1 MMVLKR
7 MDKIWANIFVSF
19 LILGMISGTAIAKD
33 VDLRVTAST
42 SSSSRGSDNENINA
56 GYTFYVHL
64 RLTNQESTANITPS
78 DGIDVSIDIDGLEVY
93 DESDLHVDENITPG
107 SDGYLV
113 ISSSNFNDDWKD
125 GLMGYECKD
134 DMEIE
139 VRISGDLDSITDTAE
154 LTIEGEDN
162 DVDILHIT
170 LDPDQPL
177 ADSNIVVIV
186 KDEDGDEIR
195 SVSVT
200 IWELGS
206 DDEWDASD
214 KNYGPKTT
222 DSNGEYEFVMNQKF
236 KNAKGKYQ
244 IDAYREKYCKDTV
257 TFDISKKLVLTGP
270 SPDKPMVGQS
280 FAMRITDEAGNPLRL
295 VTVILSPGLNRATT
309 DSNGYARF
317 TMSSA
322 GSYSAAS
329 STIGYDDSNVIS
341 VTVSEQPSLDVSIT
355 PSEPK
360 TGETVT
366 VTVKSDGNAVT
377 GASVTM
383 TLPDGSDKTYTT
395 ASGGKAAYTPV
406 LSGYHSVDAT
416 KTGYNTG
423 TAGFTVQDSFQV
435 TIPDLS
441 DKQEGDE
448 ISVVV
453 KDKSGG
459 VVPGAA
465 VSLLGTGVSGTT
477 DVSGVYKFTMLKTGS
492 YTIHVTKDGFES
504 KDVPLK
510 SQGTLTMKLSALNVE
525 AGEKVKIT
533 IYDESGIK
541 VYGNIQIT
549 QPDGTRETA
558 NKDEYDYIPQQTGE
572 HSIIASKENYASAS
586 ETLTVMLRSIL
597 FDLKI
602 DADTLIITAL
612 SGGEPATQVTLT
624 VTTPDGQEK
633 EAVTDKDGIALI
645 KAETSGEYQVS
656 TNDPTYESG
665 TVTIEKKGWSSLIWW
680 VILILLV
687 LLFLIMLVG
696 VGVFHWHFKKKKGKY
711 KREKGSSLA

>member
-1 MMVLKR
+1 M
-7 MDKIWANIFVSF
+7 MDKIWVNIFVSF
-19 LILGMISGTAIAKD
+19 LILGIISGTATAKD
-33 VDLRVTAST
+33 VDLDVRLST
-42 SSSSRGSDNENINA
+42 SSSDHGSSSEKIDA
-56 GYTFYVHL
+56 GDTFYVHL
-64 RLTNQESTANITPS
+64 KIINNENTANITPS
-78 DGIDVSIDIDGLEVY
+78 DDIDVSIDIDGLEVY
-93 DESDLHVDENITPG
+93 DESNLHVSANITPG
-107 SDGYLV
+107 SNDYLV
-113 ISSSNFNDDWKD
+113 ISSSNFNDEWKD
-125 GLMGYECKD
+125 GLRGYECKD

-139 VRISGDLDSITDTAE
+139 VRISGDLDSQTDTAE
-154 LTIEGEDN
+154 LTIEGN
-162 DVDILHIT
+162 DANDDILHIT
-170 LDPDQPL
+170 LDPEQPL
-177 ADSNIVVIV
+177 ADSNVVVTV
-186 KDEDGDEIR
+186 KDDDGDEIR
-195 SVSVT
+195 GASVKL
-200 IWELGS
+200 WELGS
-206 DDEWDASD
+206 DDEWDPSD
-214 KNYGPKTT
+214 KDYGPKST
-222 DSNGEYEFVMNQKF
+222 DSDGEYEFVVDQKF
-236 KNAKGKYQ
+236 RNPKGKYQ
-244 IDAYREKYCKDTV
+244 VDAYKDGYCKDTV
-257 TFDISKKLVLTGP
+257 TFEISKKLVLTGP

-280 FAMRITDEAGNPLRL
+280 FTMRITDEAGNPLRL

-309 DSNGYARF
+309 DTNGYARF
-317 TMSSA
+317 TISSA
-322 GSYSAAS
+322 GSYSAAA

-341 VTVSEQPSLDVSIT
+341 VTVSEKPSLDVSIT

-366 VTVKSDGNAVT
+366 VTVKSDGTAMT
-377 GASVTM
+377 GATVTM

-435 TIPDLS
+435 TIPNLS

-453 KDKSGG
+453 KDKNGG
-459 VVPGAA
+459 VVPGAT

-492 YTIHVTKDGFES
+492 YTLHVTKDGFES
-504 KDVPLK
+504 KDVQLQ
-510 SQGTLTMKLSALNVE
+510 SSGTLTMKLSATEVE

-533 IYDESGIK
+533 VYDESGIK

-624 VTTPDGQEK
+624 VRTPDGQEK

-680 VILILLV
+680 IILILLV
-687 LLFLIMLVG
+687 LLFLIMVVG